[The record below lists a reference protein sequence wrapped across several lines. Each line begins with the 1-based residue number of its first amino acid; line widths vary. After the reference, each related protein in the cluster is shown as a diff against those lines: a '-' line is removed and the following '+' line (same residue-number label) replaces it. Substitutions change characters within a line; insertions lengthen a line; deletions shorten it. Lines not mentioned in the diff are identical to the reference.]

1 MCGSFSLGTQMLFE
15 KFSEPNDIF
24 RVLEPE
30 LWSVKAQESGGCQ
43 RSRTAKKTSL
53 DDFWNRLRGEEPVQG
68 EGAGHLRTK
77 LLSAGPFSREGPAK
91 AGCGPWLSLR
101 LNPLRSFQSRRLP
114 EHTDFLRGRTSE
126 RGRRW
131 ERLAHRTGSLRRN

>member
-1 MCGSFSLGTQMLFE
+1 MCGAFSLGTQMLFE

-30 LWSVKAQESGGCQ
+30 LWSVSAQESGGCQ

-68 EGAGHLRTK
+68 RAPGICGQSCLAPARSAVRARLKRA
-77 LLSAGPFSREGPAK
+77 AGP
-91 AGCGPWLSLR
+91 
-101 LNPLRSFQSRRLP
+101 
-114 EHTDFLRGRTSE
+114 
-126 RGRRW
+126 
-131 ERLAHRTGSLRRN
+131 GSVCV